1 MEENWYEILGVNE
14 PEAEG
19 GSAPKDGGST
29 LEEGAEGAEGA
40 DGAAIRESGDLEEG
54 GSAPKDGGSTLE
66 EGAEGADGAAV
77 RESGDPEETEA
88 QRMEAM
94 EQRIRNEMK
103 RAHDEELQAVFEA
116 LGLKDGDGNPISDME
131 AYRRNQE
138 QAQVK
143 KLERD
148 LQSGK
153 LTMEG
158 LQAALSNLPGVK
170 AVVDAAEKVTQEAGR
185 DKFIAQREM
194 QLAQIRKMNPNIKSI
209 NDIVEMST
217 GQEFLKAVNS
227 GCDFVMAYKVANHEA
242 IVKQARDA
250 GAQSVRNAVAGK
262 SHLRQTTNNVKGGVE
277 VTQAMRDLYR
287 AYKPNITDAEI
298 AKAEALVNGKG

>member
-1 MEENWYEILGVNE
+1 M
-14 PEAEG
+14 
-19 GSAPKDGGST
+19 
-29 LEEGAEGAEGA
+29 
-40 DGAAIRESGDLEEG
+40 
-54 GSAPKDGGSTLE
+54 
-66 EGAEGADGAAV
+66 
-77 RESGDPEETEA
+77 
-88 QRMEAM
+88 
-94 EQRIRNEMK
+94 
-103 RAHDEELQAVFEA
+103 
-116 LGLKDGDGNPISDME
+116 
-131 AYRRNQE
+131 
-138 QAQVK
+138 
-143 KLERD
+143 
-148 LQSGK
+148 QSGK

-209 NDIVEMST
+209 NDIVEMPT